1 MCNPLETGVMFS
13 FSATAPQLDS
23 LTQRVNEVAR
33 QNSNAACQFIE
44 DPHDPPIV
52 PFSTGNPGSFL
63 CPHCPVVLPG
73 GSTKSFDKRMGT
85 EECGFESRNHCL
97 SLCLRDPQFLRP
109 VPTAG
114 FRMKG
119 ASRFYWEKS
128 SYPLEPFIR
137 WQKSGCRRTGTQK
150 NHVNA

>member
-1 MCNPLETGVMFS
+1 MCHPLETEVMFS

-33 QNSNAACQFIE
+33 QNSNAAGQFIA
-44 DPHDPPIV
+44 DSHNSPIV

-73 GSTKSFDKRMGT
+73 GSTQSVDKGMGT
-85 EECGFESRNHCL
+85 EEYGFESRNHCL

-109 VPTAG
+109 APTAG
-114 FRMKG
+114 FRFKHAWMG
-119 ASRFYWEKS
+119 RMFFPNGRQQDVDVEQMRHGNS
-128 SYPLEPFIR
+128 S
-137 WQKSGCRRTGTQK
+137 
-150 NHVNA
+150 NAF